1 MSRKNFS
8 RRYFHISHN
17 SQENLDTH
25 LSLTEKKV
33 LRHCLYCKKERI
45 KPQVPLMND
54 LPQERL
60 GINEKYL
67 QNTGINFFRPRLVN
81 L

>member
-1 MSRKNFS
+1 
-8 RRYFHISHN
+8 
-17 SQENLDTH
+17 
-25 LSLTEKKV
+25 
-33 LRHCLYCKKERI
+33 
-45 KPQVPLMND
+45 MND

-60 GINEKYL
+60 GINEKCL